1 MTQARSP
8 HRLIYA
14 LVWRT
19 NPFKVPSYIAISY
32 PQSLVRNSHCF
43 LESRDFHLGLLPI
56 HRDKFVLTTQSLHH
70 FLVETKD
77 KFRR

>member
-8 HRLIYA
+8 QCLIYR
-14 LVWRT
+14 LVWRK
-19 NPFKVPSYIAISY
+19 NPLKAPSYIGISH
-32 PQSLVRNSHCF
+32 PQSLVSNSHCL
-43 LESRDFHLGLLPI
+43 LESRDFHLGLLSI
-56 HRDKFVLTTQSLHH
+56 HRDKFVLATQSLHH